1 MLSGP
6 TSPVGQQLLSYE
18 YRDARRER
26 LVQGEHD
33 AIAVSRRWIE
43 TIFVESFWPGDAF
56 HPFLHRCDSSSCD
69 AIAAAY
75 RKPRGAGHIEMSVF
89 QTLHI
94 IVVTAAPQ
102 AVTAAPS
109 DAPALVLELARL
121 IFNHSGRLNL
131 TVISQDGTGAVG
143 CQMSEGVQ
151 YDDSDWLDTIQWWS
165 DGSMAGFQI
174 QKRTGPEQRI
184 VVSPALDAN
193 RTWFALYEH
202 PRTLQPER
210 S

>member
-1 MLSGP
+1 MPSGP

-56 HPFLHRCDSSSCD
+56 HPFLHRSDSSSCD
-69 AIAAAY
+69 AITAAY
-75 RKPRGAGHIEMSVF
+75 RRPGRGGQIGISVF

-94 IVVTAAPQ
+94 IVVTAAPRV
-102 AVTAAPS
+102 VTAA
-109 DAPALVLELARL
+109 DAHALALELAGM

-131 TVISQDGTGAVG
+131 VSQDAGGAAG
-143 CQMSEGVQ
+143 CQSSEGVQ
-151 YDDSDWLDTIQWWS
+151 YEDSDWLDTIQWWS
-165 DGSMAGFQI
+165 DGSMAGFEI
-174 QKRTGPEQRI
+174 QKRTGPEQRM
-184 VVSPALDAN
+184 VVIPTLEAN
-193 RTWFALYEH
+193 RTWFALYER
-202 PRTLQPER
+202 PRTV
-210 S
+210 